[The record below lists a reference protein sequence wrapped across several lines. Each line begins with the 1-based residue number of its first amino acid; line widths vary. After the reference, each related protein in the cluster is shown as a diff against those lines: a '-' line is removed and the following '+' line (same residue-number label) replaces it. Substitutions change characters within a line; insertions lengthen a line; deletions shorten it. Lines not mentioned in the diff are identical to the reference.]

1 MTLSTNFGWDIPDVN
16 ADSDTWGALTN
27 DIWAIVDQ
35 MLAGQALGDEAT
47 VASAATANIGA
58 ANRNRVQITGTTTI
72 TSFGTTANCLKV
84 VRFAGVLTL
93 THNGTSLILPGA
105 ANRTTAAGDVGI
117 YMSDA
122 SGNWREISYAT
133 ASGPNGL
140 VKLATLTASNSA
152 SLADTTSL
160 TGAYKNYL
168 IVVTNVLPATN
179 GTTLLMQFSTNGG
192 SSYDSGANYT
202 NSTYY
207 INQASVA
214 GSACSAGANSIQM
227 NLSASLSNAA
237 PNNFNAALT
246 LLNVTA
252 SSGYKHISSRASYN
266 SSAGYLT
273 FETNAGV
280 YSGSVSAINA
290 VRFSMASGNIA
301 SGTIEIY
308 GMK

>member
-47 VASAATANIGA
+47 VASAATADIGA
-58 ANRNRVQITGTTTI
+58 ANRNRIQITGTTTI

>member
-152 SLADTTSL
+152 SLSDTTSL
-160 TGAYKNYL
+160 TQGFSSYV
-168 IVVTNVLPATN
+168 IVLKDVVPGTNAANLRLRV
-179 GTTLLMQFSTNGG
+179 STNGG
-192 SSYDSGANYT
+192 ASFDNSASYAVMVNSANSGGTGGANGT
-202 NSTYY
+202 
-207 INQASVA
+207 
-214 GSACSAGANSIQM
+214 AGASSFQV
-227 NLSASLSNAA
+227 NLSANLSN
-237 PNNFNAALT
+237 NSSYGLSGSLHLCNFSGASGAKS
-246 LLNVTA
+246 LNGTV
-252 SSGYKHISSRASYN
+252 SFI
-266 SSAGYLT
+266 SSAGVAIL
-273 FETNAGV
+273 ENIGGV
-280 YSGSVSAINA
+280 YSGSSSPINA
-290 VRFSMASGNIA
+290 LEFSVSSGVIA

-308 GMK
+308 GVK

>member
-16 ADSDTWGALTN
+16 ADSDTWGALLN
-27 DIWAIVDQ
+27 DIIAYLDQ
-35 MLAGQALGDEAT
+35 MQAGQALGDEAT
-47 VASAATANIGA
+47 VASAATADIGA
-58 ANRNRVQITGTTTI
+58 ANRNRIQITGTTTI